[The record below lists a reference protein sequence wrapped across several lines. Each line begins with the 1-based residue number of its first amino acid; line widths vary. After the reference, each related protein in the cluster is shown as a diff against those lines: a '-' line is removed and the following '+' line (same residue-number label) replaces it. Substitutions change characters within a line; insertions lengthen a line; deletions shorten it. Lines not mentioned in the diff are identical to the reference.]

1 MNEKIAQQQNQAL
14 TAQLTMDNRI
24 PSSLQN
30 KAAAHDAYNQNAFQ
44 GQGLQER
51 PTRGPSSNLNSN
63 NLTGKPDSNFG
74 SRKQIN
80 IDENEDTVA
89 SQGGFEA
96 ILQRGARL
104 QQ

>member
-1 MNEKIAQQQNQAL
+1 
-14 TAQLTMDNRI
+14 MDNRI

-30 KAAAHDAYNQNAFQ
+30 KAAAHESYNQNAFS
-44 GQGLQER
+44 LQNER
-51 PTRGPSSNLNSN
+51 PTRGPSSNLANSN

-74 SRKQIN
+74 NRKQIN

-104 QQ
+104 QQQMADALNP